1 MNDRTPHRDDG
12 TILITMVAATTVVE
26 REMDVAPE
34 NVKKKTQFDYNVI
47 IYFVT
52 YALPHAAHIHIR
64 KFVVRVH
71 NNISIYNLIIRVERY
86 CKKSQ
91 VHCLVVPRRVV
102 PFYPSF
108 GIFHFITSYNL
119 THHNRYSA
127 LAFVQK

>member
-86 CKKSQ
+86 CKNPKFIVWWYPVASYRFTPRLEFSILSQ
-91 VHCLVVPRRVV
+91 V
-102 PFYPSF
+102 
-108 GIFHFITSYNL
+108 T
-119 THHNRYSA
+119 T
-127 LAFVQK
+127 